1 MKIVIGGDDDAEKLL
16 LEQEKYALRKKLNS
30 IEIEYENKIHDLQA
44 DLKSARENLQTR
56 FEINKQNDLENNR
69 LITELSEQNRRLTSE
84 LKESSNRESQL
95 EKEILSLKEQCCAR
109 RTNFS
114 DHIGQLEGLR
124 DEINLLNNR
133 KRELETKISAL
144 NEEKVNISIT
154 LDESQY
160 KILSMEKELFEKELG
175 LQNQQ
180 KDIEDL
186 RRMNIQYQ
194 NKIDSLIKN
203 KLYDSNL
210 LQVSSLYNEIEMSSH
225 SSFDEPLSPAM
236 AIHQHPHHTSFSVED
251 DVDQFNIYCNRCIKN
266 KQEIGEIFQK
276 LKHLFDDLLKHRQN
290 LQVKNASIANG
301 NPSTGSCLSDCS
313 DQSSNESS
321 SSMTNNN
328 QELNASNNNSSNNNN
343 NHDSGIQTNLGVIE
357 ECNLVICDII
367 SLIKNLESMV
377 SVSFD

>member
-1 MKIVIGGDDDAEKLL
+1 
-16 LEQEKYALRKKLNS
+16 
-30 IEIEYENKIHDLQA
+30 
-44 DLKSARENLQTR
+44 
-56 FEINKQNDLENNR
+56 
-69 LITELSEQNRRLTSE
+69 
-84 LKESSNRESQL
+84 
-95 EKEILSLKEQCCAR
+95 
-109 RTNFS
+109 
-114 DHIGQLEGLR
+114 
-124 DEINLLNNR
+124 
-133 KRELETKISAL
+133 
-144 NEEKVNISIT
+144 
-154 LDESQY
+154 
-160 KILSMEKELFEKELG
+160 MEKELFEKELG

-301 NPSTGSCLSDCS
+301 NLSTGSCLSDCS

-367 SLIKNLESMV
+367 SLIKNLESMQCLSCQQFGWNV
-377 SVSFD
+377 INWSDCRENRNKIKMKFRD